1 MLDYEDARAMNAC
14 SYALAVLVVCAA
26 LGLWEGFVHWREV
39 LVYLL
44 PAPSRITQ
52 TLWRSQ
58 LIIYKRSLLR
68 SAKRSAGYS
77 SKQQPTL
84 PSLSS

>member
-1 MLDYEDARAMNAC
+1 MIDYEDTRTMNAR

-26 LGLWEGFVHWREV
+26 MGLWEGFVHWREAP
-39 LVYLL
+39 VYLL
-44 PAPSRITQ
+44 PDPSRITQ

-68 SAKRSAGYS
+68 SAKRAAGYS
-77 SKQQPTL
+77 SRQQPTL
-84 PSLSS
+84 SSLSS